1 MTGSQATSSLLPRTS
16 GATGG
21 VGGGTGL
28 ESLELESATADDIIQ
43 NVEKMLAQEQAR
55 NEQLK
60 GDKAANSKQL
70 DLTGLSAG
78 AGGKG
83 ADSSAAAGGRRGTT
97 AGGPGGEAGSSTLTG
112 ASEGS
117 TAQPGKD
124 GELGEGVLDQGMA
137 LIRRKTLAIKSD
149 NVSDVVMSNLGA
161 ISESVAQFQKMTEEA
176 QEDGALNYQN
186 LKENYEKQIE
196 KLQARVEKQTQR
208 RDELQGLVTTLGG
221 EVEQLE
227 YERGQY

>member
-1 MTGSQATSSLLPRTS
+1 
-16 GATGG
+16 
-21 VGGGTGL
+21 
-28 ESLELESATADDIIQ
+28 
-43 NVEKMLAQEQAR
+43 
-55 NEQLK
+55 
-60 GDKAANSKQL
+60 
-70 DLTGLSAG
+70 
-78 AGGKG
+78 
-83 ADSSAAAGGRRGTT
+83 
-97 AGGPGGEAGSSTLTG
+97 
-112 ASEGS
+112 
-117 TAQPGKD
+117 
-124 GELGEGVLDQGMA
+124 MA

-221 EVEQLE
+221 EVE
-227 YERGQY
+227 

>member
-1 MTGSQATSSLLPRTS
+1 
-16 GATGG
+16 
-21 VGGGTGL
+21 
-28 ESLELESATADDIIQ
+28 
-43 NVEKMLAQEQAR
+43 
-55 NEQLK
+55 
-60 GDKAANSKQL
+60 
-70 DLTGLSAG
+70 
-78 AGGKG
+78 
-83 ADSSAAAGGRRGTT
+83 
-97 AGGPGGEAGSSTLTG
+97 
-112 ASEGS
+112 
-117 TAQPGKD
+117 
-124 GELGEGVLDQGMA
+124 MA

-196 KLQARVEKQTQR
+196 KLQARVEKQNQR
-208 RDELQGLVTTLGG
+208 RDELQGLVATLGG